1 MKITCIIRAGESKE
15 VTVSLPGESF
25 LITLHDFETLGI
37 AEGDEVDE
45 ELYGRLT
52 ECEERLKCI
61 KKAFDYL
68 SYGDLS
74 KKQLSDKL
82 KRKFPAELSDDVAE
96 LFEKRGYVN
105 DAELAKR
112 YAETFYVF
120 KNMGVGRIRN
130 ELYRRGF
137 GRNDIEDAMSPYE
150 NEPQKDRIIE
160 FINKKYD
167 TSLIS
172 DRKYR
177 NKVYSGAIRAGFPS
191 DEIAEVLRNFE
202 SESY

>member
-15 VTVSLPGESF
+15 VTVSLPCESF
-25 LITLHDFETLGI
+25 LITLHDFETLGV

-45 ELYGRLT
+45 ELYGRLA

-82 KRKFPAELSDDVAE
+82 KRKFPAELSADVAE

-137 GRNDIEDAMSPYE
+137 DRNDIEDAISPYV
-150 NEPQKDRIIE
+150 NEPQKERIIE

>member
-1 MKITCIIRAGESKE
+1 MKISCIIRSDESKE
-15 VTVSLPGESF
+15 VTVSLPGSSF

-45 ELYGRLT
+45 ALYERLT

-74 KKQLSDKL
+74 QKQLCDKL
-82 KRKFPAELSDDVAE
+82 KRKFPPELSGDIAE
-96 LFEKRGYVN
+96 LFAKRGYVN
-105 DAELAKR
+105 DSELAKR

-137 GRNDIEDAMSPYE
+137 GKNDIEDAISPYE
-150 NEPQKDRIIE
+150 NEPQKERIIE
-160 FINKKYD
+160 FINKKYN
-167 TSLIS
+167 TALIS

-177 NKVYSGAIRAGFPS
+177 NRVYSGAIRAGFPS
-191 DEIAEVLRNFE
+191 DEVAEVLRNFE